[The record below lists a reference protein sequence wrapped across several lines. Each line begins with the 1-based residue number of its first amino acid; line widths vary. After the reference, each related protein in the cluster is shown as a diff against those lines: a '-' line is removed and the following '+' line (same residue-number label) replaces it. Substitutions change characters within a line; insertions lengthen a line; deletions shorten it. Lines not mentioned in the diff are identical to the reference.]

1 MSIKVRQLEKF
12 YFKISKIL
20 VVKVVIDKIVVKK
33 IIKS

>member
-12 YFKISKIL
+12 HFKISKIL
-20 VVKVVIDKIVVKK
+20 VVKVIIDEIVVKQ